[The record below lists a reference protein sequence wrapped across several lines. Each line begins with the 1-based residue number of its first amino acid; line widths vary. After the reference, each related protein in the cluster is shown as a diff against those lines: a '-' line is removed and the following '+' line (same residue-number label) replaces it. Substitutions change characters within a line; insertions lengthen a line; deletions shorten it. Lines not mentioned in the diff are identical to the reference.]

1 MHAADGRL
9 VLKNRWRAPPRDFHT
24 LITSSRV
31 CSKHGSVIVTA
42 EPMSGN
48 RIHDLTFDVSCKD
61 LQSKDLM
68 GSSDPCVTCDV

>member
-1 MHAADGRL
+1 M
-9 VLKNRWRAPPRDFHT
+9 
-24 LITSSRV
+24 
-31 CSKHGSVIVTA
+31 IVTA

-68 GSSDPCVTCDV
+68 GGSDPCVTCDV